1 MSYSRRQLYALGEP
15 LGDSS
20 TQKKL
25 GGGYIA
31 GFGGSSTP
39 APQPSSVSQTTSNIP
54 DWAIPYAT
62 KNLGRADALT
72 DINQNPYQQYQGQRV
87 ADFSPLQN
95 QAFNNIQGMRTS
107 PQLGQ
112 ATGFAGMSG
121 LGSLNA
127 GQNYQN
133 QATNPY
139 AMQAYMSP
147 YQQNVTDFQKQQA
160 INDYGRQLPGMN
172 AAAVGKGAFGGSR
185 QAIVESEAQRNL
197 QNNLTGIQAAGTQNA
212 FQNAQQAQ
220 QFGANLGLQGM
231 NQANQAANTLGQIGA
246 QDYSQRMGINSAQ
259 QQAGAQQQAQGQQML
274 STQYQDFLNQQNY
287 PYKQIAFMSDAMRG
301 VPISGGSSSMYT
313 APPNTLGMGI
323 GLGTA
328 ALNAFGRAG
337 GGIINAY
344 KSGGSVRNFAVGG
357 LTDPGTELAARS
369 PMPPSNTAEA
379 LAKFM
384 LPIIQRMHQPAAT
397 PGKAT
402 VAEDMAREI
411 LSRNQ
416 ESGLASLPAENLGGD
431 SYKRGGIVAFSRGG
445 DSPSYEAGEG
455 GATPILP
462 PQFKQPIPVDSS
474 AAGKY
479 AELIKTMEAD
489 KLRYAPQSMADIATA
504 NKAVRERAGITGQ
517 VGDLRQ
523 AQLERDRSEEGAR
536 KDQASKNFFI
546 SAGLNMAAEASK
558 RGNPVSGLAA
568 ILQPLS
574 VGADKAMPGYLA
586 EQEKLKSLTE
596 ARNKEMGDIANS
608 RRAEAAGL
616 VTLNQATKDK
626 QDARI
631 EKIDA
636 AILGVQGKVAESA
649 AARESALAGRATPD
663 MVNYGR
669 TYLASRRNA
678 GDKRDQD
685 TILNEGYDKYV
696 EKNRSY
702 PVGFAGIAQRA
713 ASSEEDIR
721 VKEAEQVR
729 EDNLAAELQ
738 AAKTLDGIG
747 MQLLAPAIAKDRK
760 NKTANERDGTNL
772 PTNNAQVVRADA
784 KAAALKSIRDGRLS
798 AAAASKTPA
807 PVGAPSYDSLKG
819 APAGGKIG
827 KKTPKGYE
835 ILNPDNSLFG
845 YAQQ

>member
-15 LGDSS
+15 LGDSV

-31 GFGGSSTP
+31 GFGGGSSTP
-39 APQPSSVSQTTSNIP
+39 AAQPSSMSQTTSNIP

-62 KNLGRADALT
+62 KNLGQAAALT

-87 ADFSPLQN
+87 ADFSPLQT
-95 QAFNNIQGMRTS
+95 QSFNNIQSMQTS

-160 INDYGRQLPGMN
+160 INDYGRQLPGMG

-246 QDYSQRMGINSAQ
+246 QDYAQRMGINSAQ
-259 QQAGAQQQAQGQQML
+259 QQAGAQQQAQGQQVL

-287 PYKQIAFMSDAMRG
+287 PYKQLAFMSDIMHG
-301 VPISGGSSSMYT
+301 VPTSGGSSSMYT

-328 ALNAFGRAG
+328 ALNAMGKAG

-344 KSGGSVRNFAVGG
+344 KRGGSVRHFAVGG
-357 LTDPGTELAARS
+357 LTDPSTELAARS

-384 LPIIQRMHQPAAT
+384 LPIIQRMHQPEAT
-397 PGKAT
+397 PGKTT

-431 SYKRGGIVAFSRGG
+431 SYNRGGIVAFKGG
-445 DSPSYEAGEG
+445 GTSLEDEAGEG
-455 GATPILP
+455 DATPILP
-462 PQFKQPIPVDSS
+462 PQFKPTIPVDSS
-474 AAGKY
+474 SAGKY

-489 KLRYAPQSMADIATA
+489 KVRYAPQSMEVIAAA
-504 NKAVRERAGITGQ
+504 NKAERERAGITGQ

-523 AQLERDRSEEGAR
+523 AQLEKDRSEEDAR
-536 KDQASKNFFI
+536 KDQASKNFWV
-546 SAGLNMAAEASK
+546 SAGLNMAAEASR

-636 AILGVQGKVAESA
+636 AMLTVQGKVADSV
-649 AARESALAGRATPD
+649 AAREASLAGRATPD

-669 TYLASRRNA
+669 TYLASRLNA
-678 GDKRDQD
+678 GDKRDQA
-685 TILNEGYDKYV
+685 TILNEGYAQYV

-702 PVGFAGIAQRA
+702 PVGFAGIDQRA
-713 ASSEEDIR
+713 AASGEDIR
-721 VKEAEQVR
+721 VKEAEQER
-729 EDNLAAELQ
+729 KDNALAETQAAETFKGTGMLPLIKAQ
-738 AAKTLDGIG
+738 TLDREN
-747 MQLLAPAIAKDRK
+747 AAA
-760 NKTANERDGTNL
+760 NKKDGTNL
-772 PTNNAQVVRADA
+772 PTNNEAVLRQ
-784 KAAALKSIRDGRLS
+784 KAVDEARGRIRREGAATKSPAAPKS
-798 AAAASKTPA
+798 A
-807 PVGAPSYDSLKG
+807 
-819 APAGGKIG
+819 APAGA
-827 KKTPKGYE
+827 PKDAK
-835 ILNPDNSLFG
+835 LAPDGNWYSKNTNG
-845 YAQQ
+845 QYVRWD